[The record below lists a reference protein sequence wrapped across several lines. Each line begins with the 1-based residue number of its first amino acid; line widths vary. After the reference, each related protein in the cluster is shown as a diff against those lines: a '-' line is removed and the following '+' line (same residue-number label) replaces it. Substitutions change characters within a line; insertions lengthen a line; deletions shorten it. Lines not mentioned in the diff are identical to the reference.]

1 MKESLEKIIK
11 TVLLPKYPLIKDFK
25 ISVTKNGENNLYN
38 VRYYIDGVIY
48 DSLFKGDEYGLIKKL
63 TDIESETKSLFNV
76 LGPNKNDMFGVVR
89 SYRYNKRDRNN
100 INIKIIK
107 ESLEKLIRKVI
118 LPKYDWIKDFNISV
132 TKGLEHDL
140 YYVNY
145 YVDDDIYDGLYVGDK
160 KEIKAIKSE
169 TKNLFNVLGPDR
181 YDVFGGVEIRGYK
194 DIMKTR
200 LKKY

>member
-25 ISVTKNGENNLYN
+25 TSVTKNGEHNLYN

-63 TDIESETKSLFNV
+63 TDIESETKSLFNL

-100 INIKIIK
+100 ININIIK
-107 ESLEKLIRKVI
+107 ESLEKLIKRVMLK
-118 LPKYDWIKDFNISV
+118 KYPWIKDFNISV
-132 TKGLEHDL
+132 TKGVEHDL

-145 YVDDDIYDGLYVGDK
+145 YVDDDIYDGDK
-160 KEIKAIKSE
+160 KEIKNIKSE

-194 DIMKTR
+194 EIMKTR